1 MTGPCTTCR
10 WFRAVRPAS
19 QLLAATFP
27 PTTADVA
34 QALGKVVEDEEKQR
48 DAEADFKRA
57 QAIAGKVEWLGRP
70 VMSAYCGLREADGL
84 YDIAEV
90 RNAGLRCEDHDPAP
104 REPHAC
110 RDCVHARAGTAPQA
124 DALREETY
132 VDIAARNVSAGV
144 QKDTTDSLLRTH
156 REGAS
161 ARKALELTGA
171 YQTRGELL
179 NQPGYLAW
187 CEVFS
192 TPDSFSVC
200 VLRNPHHTCDRW
212 EPLAA
217 QPAGPPADEPAARPA
232 PGAPVPET
240 RLTNRAVPSERPG
253 GAMATM
259 DERLRTT
266 IAWLLGTPVPDDV
279 WALVSADLSGSW
291 ESLPQD
297 AREQWTGL
305 VEAQEEARS
314 RGPDA
319 WEYLRELQ
327 QPAFVGSLRAAHDE
341 ASTRL
346 LEVYDRANPP
356 LAPGDPPLTQ
366 EVVDSYLGILSF
378 VDALVEG
385 RAWTPLGQDLRA
397 EFTQQMAA
405 QYPSLDRTQQQW
417 LATLPLEW
425 AQTRFLW
432 QAGGENDRLVFRDRL
447 VQAYGA
453 TAQATPVLSRP
464 APSLTMPVIGAG
476 AAPAGTAPT
485 AGSPESSDGIG
496 SLVGEILAD
505 QRAEEERLAVEDPEL
520 ALQVKLQNQVSNA
533 TMMSNMLNMRHQASM
548 SIINNIRA

>member
-1 MTGPCTTCR
+1 
-10 WFRAVRPAS
+10 
-19 QLLAATFP
+19 
-27 PTTADVA
+27 
-34 QALGKVVEDEEKQR
+34 
-48 DAEADFKRA
+48 
-57 QAIAGKVEWLGRP
+57 
-70 VMSAYCGLREADGL
+70 
-84 YDIAEV
+84 
-90 RNAGLRCEDHDPAP
+90 
-104 REPHAC
+104 
-110 RDCVHARAGTAPQA
+110 
-124 DALREETY
+124 
-132 VDIAARNVSAGV
+132 
-144 QKDTTDSLLRTH
+144 
-156 REGAS
+156 
-161 ARKALELTGA
+161 
-171 YQTRGELL
+171 
-179 NQPGYLAW
+179 
-187 CEVFS
+187 
-192 TPDSFSVC
+192 
-200 VLRNPHHTCDRW
+200 
-212 EPLAA
+212 
-217 QPAGPPADEPAARPA
+217 
-232 PGAPVPET
+232 
-240 RLTNRAVPSERPG
+240 
-253 GAMATM
+253 MATM

-385 RAWTPLGQDLRA
+385 RAWAPLGHDLRV

-464 APSLTMPVIGAG
+464 APSLTMPVIGAAAAPAG
-476 AAPAGTAPT
+476 AAPA

-496 SLVGEILAD
+496 SLVGELLAD
-505 QRAEEERLAVEDPEL
+505 QRAEEERLAEEDPEL